1 MNLNEAKKRVEALR
15 REINEHNRLYYV
27 LNQPVISDFEYDL
40 LVHELETLEKR
51 FPELASDDSP
61 TRVVGSDLT
70 REFVQYRHKYP
81 MLSLSNTYSEEELN
95 DFNRRVTEQAGMQV
109 QYVCEPKFDGASI
122 SITYRNGRLL
132 RALTRGDGTSGDDV
146 TRNILTIKSI
156 PAVIKGD
163 DYPQE
168 FTIRGEILLSRNV
181 FDELNRERASLG
193 LQLFANPRNAAAG
206 TLKLLDSE
214 VVASRKLDCFL
225 YYLLGEQLPFGT
237 HYENILKAKEWG
249 FQVTSHIVLCN
260 GIDEVKSFISYW
272 EEARKKLEFD
282 TDGVVVKVNS
292 LEIQEK
298 LGNTAKSPRWAIAY
312 KYKAEQALT
321 RLLSVDFQVG
331 RTGSVTP
338 VANLEPVALG
348 GTTVKRASLHNAD
361 QIALLD
367 LHYNDMVYV
376 EKGGEIIPK
385 IVGVN
390 SEMREKDSRPVEFV
404 TNCPE
409 CGTELVRVENEAN
422 HYCPNYMH
430 CPPQIKG
437 RIEHFISRKAMN
449 IEGLGEETIELL
461 YNKGLVRNIADIY
474 DLRKEDLIRL
484 ERMGEKSVNNLLAG
498 IENSKKTP
506 FPRVLYALGIRHV
519 GETVAKTIAGHFP
532 DIDRLM
538 SANQEE
544 LTAID
549 EIGPKIA
556 ASIIAYFRDEEN
568 AEIIVKLK
576 KHGIRLAME
585 QQSKPV
591 SGGRLAG
598 LSIVISGVFRHHTR
612 EEYKELIEKNGGRNV
627 SSVTPG
633 TSFILAGENM
643 GPSKKSKAESLGIRL
658 VSEDEFLRMIG

>member
-122 SITYRNGRLL
+122 SITYRNGRLF

-422 HYCPNYMH
+422 HYCLNYMH

>member
-1 MNLNEAKKRVEALR
+1 KRL
-15 REINEHNRLYYV
+15 
-27 LNQPVISDFEYDL
+27 
-40 LVHELETLEKR
+40 
-51 FPELASDDSP
+51 
-61 TRVVGSDLT
+61 
-70 REFVQYRHKYP
+70 
-81 MLSLSNTYSEEELN
+81 
-95 DFNRRVTEQAGMQV
+95 QAQ
-109 QYVCEPKFDGASI
+109 
-122 SITYRNGRLL
+122 
-132 RALTRGDGTSGDDV
+132 
-146 TRNILTIKSI
+146 
-156 PAVIKGD
+156 AVIC
-163 DYPQE
+163 
-168 FTIRGEILLSRNV
+168 V
-181 FDELNRERASLG
+181 
-193 LQLFANPRNAAAG
+193 
-206 TLKLLDSE
+206 LDSE

-404 TNCPE
+404 TICPE

-538 SANQEE
+538 SANLEE

>member
-122 SITYRNGRLL
+122 SITYRNGRLF

>member
-70 REFVQYRHKYP
+70 REFVQYHHKYP

-122 SITYRNGRLL
+122 SITYRNGRLF

-292 LEIQEK
+292 LGIQEK

-532 DIDRLM
+532 DIDMLM
-538 SANQEE
+538 SANLEE

-591 SGGRLAG
+591 SGGRLSG

-643 GPSKKSKAESLGIRL
+643 GPAKKSKAESLGIRL

>member
-122 SITYRNGRLL
+122 SITYRNGRLF

-292 LEIQEK
+292 LGIQEK

>member
-437 RIEHFISRKAMN
+437 RIEHFTSRKAMN